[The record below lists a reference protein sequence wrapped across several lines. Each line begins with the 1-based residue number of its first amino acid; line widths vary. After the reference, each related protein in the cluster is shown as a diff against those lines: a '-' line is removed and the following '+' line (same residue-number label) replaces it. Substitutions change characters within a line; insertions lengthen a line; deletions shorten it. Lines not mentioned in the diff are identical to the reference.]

1 MAEGTYDGFSY
12 DEPPGFVDELF
23 SDQAE
28 IDRLSRELEELPDK
42 LREHG
47 RLAHELDYEYARVR
61 LLKSTELSDLG
72 FKVTFINSNIDGYE
86 EVGLAKLKARLAQ
99 VDVEA
104 DKEEINVKKLR
115 LRVLNDQMARD
126 YGRPSNT

>member
-1 MAEGTYDGFSY
+1 MI
-12 DEPPGFVDELF
+12 DEL
-23 SDQAE
+23 SADYAE
-28 IDRLSRELEELPDK
+28 MDRLSRELEELPSK
-42 LREHG
+42 LREDG
-47 RLAHELDYEYARVR
+47 YRAYELDFEYAKVR

-99 VDVEA
+99 VDVDA
-104 DKEEINVKKLR
+104 DREEINTKKLR
-115 LRVLNDQMARD
+115 LRVLNDQIARD